1 MLAFSAVTQF
11 PTNGSSTRAAGE
23 SVQACT
29 SAEHVMTAEKRKICI
44 ASPELGTTRTFL
56 AKLARRCSR
65 QAAMRP
71 YPPTHPAPRHA
82 PGPPPPPPQPL
93 RPPHPPPTPTP
104 ASATAAT

>member
-23 SVQACT
+23 SVQAST
-29 SAEHVMTAEKRKICI
+29 TAEHVMTAEKRKICI

-56 AKLARRCSR
+56 AKLARRYSR

-71 YPPTHPAPRHA
+71 YLRRNWELRQDE
-82 PGPPPPPPQPL
+82 GSGRPPPMFLRRATPL
-93 RPPHPPPTPTP
+93 I
-104 ASATAAT
+104 S